1 MMIYFEETIKRYCQ
15 IQADLAELL
24 EFDSVEDYINWKK
37 LSRYGVDIYR
47 SEYSK
52 PGNIER
58 SRLTDFDSAILG
70 ECESENNRTLEEVM
84 GEGIEAI

>member
-1 MMIYFEETIKRYCQ
+1 M
-15 IQADLAELL
+15 
-24 EFDSVEDYINWKK
+24 
-37 LSRYGVDIYR
+37 DIYR
-47 SEYSK
+47 SECSK
-52 PGNIER
+52 PKNIER